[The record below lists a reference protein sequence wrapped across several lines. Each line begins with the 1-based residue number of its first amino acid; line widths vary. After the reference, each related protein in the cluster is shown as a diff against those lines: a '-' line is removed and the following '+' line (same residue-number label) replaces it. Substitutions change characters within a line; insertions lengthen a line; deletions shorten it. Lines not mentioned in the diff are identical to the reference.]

1 MATQHSTNAVQTVQ
15 QVAGLLA
22 AIEWMDQQ
30 EAEPIRMVAEAAVN
44 MLMVVA
50 YQGGTGKAGQSDF
63 LEAKDMLRQAGV
75 AGVC

>member
-1 MATQHSTNAVQTVQ
+1 
-15 QVAGLLA
+15 
-22 AIEWMDQQ
+22 MDQQ